1 LVFVWWNSRGRNWI
15 CFGFDGVGVNMTEQ
29 NQIEI
34 IRKQH
39 DFILKQ
45 DKLIK
50 ELFEMSIE
58 HNESWASLCKR
69 WNLIWFIILLLI
81 NIFWSVLLMVAQN
94 G

>member
-1 LVFVWWNSRGRNWI
+1 MDKKGE
-15 CFGFDGVGVNMTEQ
+15 DKMTSLKLMS
-29 NQIEI
+29 NDRRIEI

-58 HNESWASLCKR
+58 HNESWASFSKR
-69 WNLIWFIILLLI
+69 WQWIWFLVCISTSLFWSILL
-81 NIFWSVLLMVAQN
+81 VAQN